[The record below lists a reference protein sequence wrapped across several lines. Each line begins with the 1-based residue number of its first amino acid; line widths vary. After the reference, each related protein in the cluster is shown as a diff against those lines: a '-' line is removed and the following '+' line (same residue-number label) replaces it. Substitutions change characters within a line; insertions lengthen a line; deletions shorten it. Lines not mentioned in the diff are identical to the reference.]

1 MGNDTGPVTPAKP
14 VPHSTSIKTEA
25 GNTRAAAGKAGKQE
39 GQDRPVPRPQPVE
52 IILLP
57 PTLESLPR
65 DARLE
70 GEVLRI
76 DPRTQQIHL
85 RTPQGDIVLAPPP
98 AEGKAPQQAQPA
110 LPVKGQKLTVTLS
123 AGTPPESA
131 QIQVIPQEAPATREA
146 VKPQTPEQ
154 PAPPPQKPLAAG
166 DSVTAIVTHAPAPA
180 AEEAAIKASEQIRAA
195 LLQQAESPTVNAPLP
210 EAVDLQAA
218 AVIATHATT
227 AAAKPAEQSEQQ
239 TAVTPQPPASPL
251 LAVLSVLEDGL
262 LAEQKTPAAQKPQA
276 ELQHLR
282 GQIFRFDIIDAQ
294 TPQKQATAT
303 APKADTKNIA
313 TTEKTPLTVTVTE
326 HSPAGLP
333 IATVTTSNI
342 PELPQGAQIVLQ
354 TSHPAP
360 IGTVLSV
367 TATPVTPE
375 QFVQQLQTPSFVPQQ
390 VGAAASVLPPL
401 VPLLSTSWPA
411 LEEALRVSDAI
422 APDAA
427 AALRGTIPA
436 PTSPARLVPTV
447 LFFLAALR
455 MGNLEGWLGERNMDT
470 LKQSGRRDVISRL
483 TSDFRGI
490 ARQAQE
496 VLSGDWRGIS
506 LPLLNR
512 DDIDMIQFFTR
523 QQHVEDEENNQEEN
537 NNGGNDGKT
546 TRFLLNLRLS
556 RLGDVQIDGF
566 LRHQQTLD
574 VFLRTR
580 TPLPADTRQDILRAF
595 HDGLEQAG
603 LSGGQMAFQ
612 TGEAHWMHVPAAS
625 GQSPLFA

>member
-1 MGNDTGPVTPAKP
+1 MGNDTGPVTPPKP
-14 VPHSTSIKTEA
+14 VPSSTSIKTEA
-25 GNTRAAAGKAGKQE
+25 RDARAAAGKQAGKQE
-39 GQDRPVPRPQPVE
+39 GQERPAPRPQPVE

-76 DPRTQQIHL
+76 DPRTQQIYV
-85 RTPQGDIVLAPPP
+85 RTPQGDIVLALPP
-98 AEGKAPQQAQPA
+98 AEDKAPQQPA
-110 LPVKGQKLTVTLS
+110 APVKGQKLSVTLS

-131 QIQVIPQEAPATREA
+131 SIQVTPQETATATRETA
-146 VKPQTPEQ
+146 KPQAPE
-154 PAPPPQKPLAAG
+154 PIAALPQKPLAAG
-166 DSVTAIVTHAPAPA
+166 ETVTAIVTHAHAPA
-180 AEEAAIKASEQIRAA
+180 AEEAAIKASEQIRTA
-195 LLQQAESPTVNAPLP
+195 LLQQAESIAVNAPLP
-210 EAVDLQAA
+210 EAVDLQTA
-218 AVIATHATT
+218 AVIAAHAST
-227 AAAKPAEQSEQQ
+227 AVVKPTEPSAQ
-239 TAVTPQPPASPL
+239 TAETPQPPASPL
-251 LAVLSVLEDGL
+251 LAVLSVLQDGL

-276 ELQHLR
+276 DLQHLR

-294 TPQKQATAT
+294 APQKQAAPAVTETNTA
-303 APKADTKNIA
+303 AA
-313 TTEKTPLTVTVTE
+313 EKTPLTVTVTE

-354 TSHPAP
+354 TSHLAPA
-360 IGTVLSV
+360 GTVLSV
-367 TATPVTPE
+367 TATPITPE

-390 VGAAASVLPPL
+390 AGAVASSLPPL

-411 LEEALRVSDAI
+411 LEEALQISNAI

-427 AALRGTIPA
+427 AALRGTIPS

-506 LPLLNR
+506 LPLLDR

-523 QQHVEDEENNQEEN
+523 QQHVEDEDENTESKDGER
-537 NNGGNDGKT
+537 GDGKA

-603 LSGGQMAFQ
+603 LSGGQIAFQ
-612 TGEAHWMHVPAAS
+612 TGEDHWMHVPAAS